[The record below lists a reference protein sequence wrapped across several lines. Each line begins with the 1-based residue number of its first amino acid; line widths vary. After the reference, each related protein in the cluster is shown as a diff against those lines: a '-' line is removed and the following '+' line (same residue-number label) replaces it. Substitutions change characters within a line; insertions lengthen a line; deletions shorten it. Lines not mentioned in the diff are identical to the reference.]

1 MLFVNS
7 RYLTQE
13 LTGVQ
18 RFAEQI
24 SLSLKV
30 IRDDV
35 VFLAPPGVLRNNVA
49 NKLQVREIGSKS
61 GHFWEQI
68 ELPRYLKKNGSGLL
82 LNLGSTAPVFYNNQI
97 VTHHDVTYKRYPES
111 FSRKFRLLYGFLI
124 PMMLKNSQRLIT
136 VSEFSKKEINEVYNH
151 PKEKISVIYNAASD
165 AFKKKTIAGNTEKYL
180 LAVSSPN
187 FHKNFHG
194 MLKAFSLL
202 EGKYDVSLKIIGKTA
217 TSFSKQDFSS
227 LINNS
232 DKIKFMGRVEDDEM
246 ICLYQNALAFVFPSF
261 YEGFGIPPLEAQ
273 ACGCPV
279 ISSNMASMPEIL
291 RDSAI
296 YFDPSDEVGIASA
309 MERIILDN
317 DLRVNLIRN
326 GDFNVKRFSWD
337 ASAAKISKMVDDL
350 LFIKEIQAQ

>member
-1 MLFVNS
+1 
-7 RYLTQE
+7 
-13 LTGVQ
+13 
-18 RFAEQI
+18 
-24 SLSLKV
+24 
-30 IRDDV
+30 
-35 VFLAPPGVLRNNVA
+35 
-49 NKLQVREIGSKS
+49 
-61 GHFWEQI
+61 
-68 ELPRYLKKNGSGLL
+68 
-82 LNLGSTAPVFYNNQI
+82 
-97 VTHHDVTYKRYPES
+97 
-111 FSRKFRLLYGFLI
+111 
-124 PMMLKNSQRLIT
+124 
-136 VSEFSKKEINEVYNH
+136 
-151 PKEKISVIYNAASD
+151 
-165 AFKKKTIAGNTEKYL
+165 
-180 LAVSSPN
+180 
-187 FHKNFHG
+187 
-194 MLKAFSLL
+194 
-202 EGKYDVSLKIIGKTA
+202 
-217 TSFSKQDFSS
+217 